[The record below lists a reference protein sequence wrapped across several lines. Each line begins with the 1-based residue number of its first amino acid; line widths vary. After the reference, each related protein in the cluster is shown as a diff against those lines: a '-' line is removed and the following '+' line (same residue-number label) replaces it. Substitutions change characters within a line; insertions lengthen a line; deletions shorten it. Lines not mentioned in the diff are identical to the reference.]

1 MTHASKK
8 TNKAAQREELH
19 NKGEKNMTNAIYYV
33 VIVIL
38 TAIFVTGTAFA
49 TIKDATSE
57 EPASTNNA
65 SISFTDG
72 NVSCDGKTG
81 WQMIGDLADSIR

>member
-1 MTHASKK
+1 M
-8 TNKAAQREELH
+8 N
-19 NKGEKNMTNAIYYV
+19 NVIYYV

-49 TIKDATSE
+49 TVKNAPGE
-57 EPASTNNA
+57 EPADTNIT

-72 NVSCDGKTG
+72 NVSCDGRTG
-81 WQMIGDLADSIR
+81 WQMIGDLADAIR